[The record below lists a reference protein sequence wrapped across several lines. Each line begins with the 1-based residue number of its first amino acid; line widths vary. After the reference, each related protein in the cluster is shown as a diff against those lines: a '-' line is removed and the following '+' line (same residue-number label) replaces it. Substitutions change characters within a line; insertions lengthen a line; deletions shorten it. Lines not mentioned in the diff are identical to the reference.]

1 MCFYVFFSKLYFLT
15 LFTSK
20 ISIFMHLI
28 FFQYSIQVALY
39 CSSCLNFIWAQIS
52 VSCFKNIW
60 NFFLLLK
67 DIWFFLIIF
76 YAFSLGANKEDLL
89 FVMYYIISLLPIG
102 LNSFILRLLQ
112 HARSLYMNTRC
123 LIRFHIN
130 MLTLVKRLLKG
141 NRCPCK
147 KYKQKNAFA
156 FSMWKQL

>member
-1 MCFYVFFSKLYFLT
+1 MCFHLFFSKLHFLT

-20 ISIFMHLI
+20 FSIFMHLI

-39 CSSCLNFIWAQIS
+39 CSSCLNFILAQIS

-60 NFFLLLK
+60 NFLLLSRTFG
-67 DIWFFLIIF
+67 FFLIIF
-76 YAFSLGANKEDLL
+76 YAFSPGANEDLL
-89 FVMYYIISLLPIG
+89 FVTYCIISLLPIG

-112 HARSLYMNTRC
+112 HVRSLYMNMCC

-130 MLTLVKRLLKG
+130 MLTLFKRLLKK

-147 KYKQKNAFA
+147 KYEWKNAFA

>member
-1 MCFYVFFSKLYFLT
+1 MCFHVFFSKLYFLT

-20 ISIFMHLI
+20 FSIFMHLI
-28 FFQYSIQVALY
+28 FFQYSIEVALY
-39 CSSCLNFIWAQIS
+39 CSSCLNFILAQIS

-67 DIWFFLIIF
+67 DIWFFHIIF
-76 YAFSLGANKEDLL
+76 YAFSLGANKEDLG
-89 FVMYYIISLLPIG
+89 FVTYRIISLLPIG

-112 HARSLYMNTRC
+112 HVRSLYMNMCC

-130 MLTLVKRLLKG
+130 MLTLFKTLLKR
-141 NRCPCK
+141 NRCLCK
-147 KYKQKNAFA
+147 MYKRKNAFA